1 MGRDGWGIGVV
12 YHVPCATQRSNVS
25 ARANVVMTRKRTL
38 VLSEL
43 SCLTGVIKNHTSQ
56 LLTVFKNFITNL
68 SKLNQQETRNRMSV
82 VVEKSSVFLFLLF
95 VPFKQIYFLTFRIV
109 CKVNGMCV
117 TNIDSLAHAW
127 CVTTVLFSAVA
138 YVRKQVSFKNGFYFF
153 RSRFWGQVLKYISH
167 GNKFCDNK
175 KLDDWCWN

>member
-117 TNIDSLAHAW
+117 TNIDSLAHA
-127 CVTTVLFSAVA
+127 
-138 YVRKQVSFKNGFYFF
+138 
-153 RSRFWGQVLKYISH
+153 
-167 GNKFCDNK
+167 
-175 KLDDWCWN
+175 